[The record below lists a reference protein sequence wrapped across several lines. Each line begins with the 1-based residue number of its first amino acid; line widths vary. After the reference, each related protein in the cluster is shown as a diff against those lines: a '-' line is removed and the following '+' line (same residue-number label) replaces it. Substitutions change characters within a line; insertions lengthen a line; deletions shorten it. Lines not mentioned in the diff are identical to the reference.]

1 MESDSG
7 EFIERTNFEEEESKL
22 SRTFFMFVYSVV
34 FHSDEILFIILSF
47 FVVQSYSEKFHKVE
61 KSWLWVGLGCKNV
74 EISQNGTRLKIF
86 AVRSCMGDSALFFI
100 KQMMIKLFT

>member
-34 FHSDEILFIILSF
+34 FYFVEIPLFI
-47 FVVQSYSEKFHKVE
+47 FV
-61 KSWLWVGLGCKNV
+61 
-74 EISQNGTRLKIF
+74 IF
-86 AVRSCMGDSALFFI
+86 GYI
-100 KQMMIKLFT
+100 

>member
-34 FHSDEILFIILSF
+34 FHFDKILFIIFGFICRRDSMF
-47 FVVQSYSEKFHKVE
+47 RHFVWVRQPADADYVISIEYYSELLNHVSNKMGSPGK
-61 KSWLWVGLGCKNV
+61 
-74 EISQNGTRLKIF
+74 IYRL
-86 AVRSCMGDSALFFI
+86 
-100 KQMMIKLFT
+100 

>member
-34 FHSDEILFIILSF
+34 FHFDEILFIIFIIFEQFPGVGEIQSAF
-47 FVVQSYSEKFHKVE
+47 RSYSEKK
-61 KSWLWVGLGCKNV
+61 
-74 EISQNGTRLKIF
+74 
-86 AVRSCMGDSALFFI
+86 
-100 KQMMIKLFT
+100 

>member
-34 FHSDEILFIILSF
+34 FHFDEILFIIF
-47 FVVQSYSEKFHKVE
+47 AIFEKF
-61 KSWLWVGLGCKNV
+61 LGLYVG
-74 EISQNGTRLKIF
+74 EIPCFGISYGPYG
-86 AVRSCMGDSALFFI
+86 MGPVASGRGRCR
-100 KQMMIKLFT
+100 

>member
-34 FHSDEILFIILSF
+34 FHFDEILFII
-47 FVVQSYSEKFHKVE
+47 FVIFEY
-61 KSWLWVGLGCKNV
+61 G
-74 EISQNGTRLKIF
+74 EIQ
-86 AVRSCMGDSALFFI
+86 
-100 KQMMIKLFT
+100 

>member
-34 FHSDEILFIILSF
+34 FYF
-47 FVVQSYSEKFHKVE
+47 
-61 KSWLWVGLGCKNV
+61 V
-74 EISQNGTRLKIF
+74 EIPLIIF
-86 AVRSCMGDSALFFI
+86 VIFGYILGRSNDFEIAYAS
-100 KQMMIKLFT
+100 TS